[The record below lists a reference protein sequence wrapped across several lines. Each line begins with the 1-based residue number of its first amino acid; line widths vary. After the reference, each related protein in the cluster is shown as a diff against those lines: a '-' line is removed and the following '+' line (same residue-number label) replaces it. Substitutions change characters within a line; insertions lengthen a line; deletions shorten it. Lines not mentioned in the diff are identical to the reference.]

1 MRIELTSRAWE
12 ARVIS
17 IIRRPQCS
25 KNLVVYHQW
34 GKQKQ
39 PTAAGLLFKS
49 YPFGW
54 GLYEPEAF
62 HYNPYF

>member
-25 KNLVVYHQW
+25 KNLVVYHHVVRTGASLQDSLSRVNRFSILNDHFN
-34 GKQKQ
+34 G
-39 PTAAGLLFKS
+39 
-49 YPFGW
+49 
-54 GLYEPEAF
+54 
-62 HYNPYF
+62 HV